1 MAGDRFRLLIRR
13 VPATIRVSLRTM
25 KPLKKFL
32 VRLLSDNA
40 LFRYVARK
48 ANYVYSTQH
57 VPPGH
62 FYSPIAD
69 PKEVDQFA
77 AQVFNQDRRTL
88 PAINLR
94 ENEQMELLQ
103 ALSVYYPELPFA
115 ETKQEGLRYYYGNDL
130 YCHCDAILLYSM
142 IRHFRPRKIIEAGS
156 GFSSSVILDTNDRFM
171 DGTVRVELI
180 EPYPDR
186 LYSLMTP
193 NDRASVVVHEKKLQE
208 MPLDYFETLEANDI
222 LFIDSSHVS
231 RVASEV
237 NFYMFEILPRLK
249 PGVLIHIH
257 DIFNGFEYPRQWIDA
272 GKSWSEAYLL
282 RAFLEYNHAFDVI
295 LFSTYLAR
303 FHEDFFREKMPLCLK
318 NTGGSIW
325 LRKTGNS

>member
-1 MAGDRFRLLIRR
+1 
-13 VPATIRVSLRTM
+13 M

-32 VRLLSDNA
+32 VRIISGTW
-40 LFRYVARK
+40 LFQYIARK
-48 ANYVYSTQH
+48 AGYAKFNQH

-69 PKEVDQFA
+69 PNEVEQFA
-77 AQVFNQDRRTL
+77 AQVFDQDRRTL
-88 PAINLR
+88 PAIDLR
-94 ENEQMELLQ
+94 EAEQMNLLREL
-103 ALSVYYPELPFA
+103 SSFYPDLPFA
-115 ETKQEGLRYYYGNDL
+115 ETKQVGLRYYYGNDL
-130 YCHCDAILLYSM
+130 YCHCDAILLYAM
-142 IRHFRPRKIIEAGS
+142 IRHFRPKRIIEAGS

-171 DGTVRVELI
+171 SGAVRVELI

-186 LYSLMTP
+186 LYSLLTP
-193 NDRASVVVHEKKLQE
+193 KDRTTVVVHEKKLQE
-208 MPLDYFETLEANDI
+208 MPLEYFQSLDANDI

-231 RVASEV
+231 RVAGEV
-237 NFYMFEILPRLK
+237 NFYMFEILPLLK

-257 DIFNGFEYPRQWIDA
+257 DIFNGFEYPRKWIAD

-282 RAFLEYNHAFDVI
+282 RAFLQYNQAFEI
-295 LFSTYLAR
+295 LLFSTYLAH

-325 LRKTGNS
+325 LRKTGN